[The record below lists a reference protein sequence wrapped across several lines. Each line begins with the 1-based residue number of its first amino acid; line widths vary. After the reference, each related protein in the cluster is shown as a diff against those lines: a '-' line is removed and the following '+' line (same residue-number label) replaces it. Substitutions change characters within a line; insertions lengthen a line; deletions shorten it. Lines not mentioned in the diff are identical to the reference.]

1 MSFSNHVIRS
11 FLASLTF
18 ASSALAQGT
27 TYPAPPPPQP
37 APKDNVADLTDTTMT
52 SPPAATAATPAP
64 VASATVP
71 NSIPPFAPEQKPVS
85 VVAQPAAVAQQS
97 ASPAVDPESN
107 IRHGFYL
114 RLDQGIGY
122 VGITGNGPLGGAS
135 IKDLGSTSVIT
146 IGASIGRGVV
156 LAGTLQAMSASATF
170 KGGPFEGKTIVL
182 SDRSVSASSKA
193 DAAFSQ
199 IGLLLDWFPNPAA
212 GWHVGAS
219 GGVGTISIVNRAD
232 ESTLY
237 GFGFTG
243 TLFGGYDWQIA
254 KTWSFGLSMV
264 ASGITTSTIKY
275 SDDAADTGYR
285 LHGLSLGVSGS
296 ILYF

>member
-1 MSFSNHVIRS
+1 M
-11 FLASLTF
+11 LA
-18 ASSALAQGT
+18 
-27 TYPAPPPPQP
+27 
-37 APKDNVADLTDTTMT
+37 
-52 SPPAATAATPAP
+52 
-64 VASATVP
+64 
-71 NSIPPFAPEQKPVS
+71 E
-85 VVAQPAAVAQQS
+85 AQPAAFPQPS
-97 ASPAVDPESN
+97 ASPTADPEGD

-122 VGITGNGPLGGAS
+122 VGITGDGPLSSAS
-135 IKDLGSTSVIT
+135 MKGLGSTSVIA

-170 KGGPFEGKTIVL
+170 KGGPFEGKTIIP

-199 IGLLLDWFPNPAA
+199 IGLLLDWYQNPAA

-237 GFGFTG
+237 GFGFAG
-243 TLFGGYDWQIA
+243 TLFGGYDWRIA
-254 KTWSFGLSMV
+254 KAWSFGLSMV
-264 ASGITTSTIKY
+264 ASAITTSTIKY
-275 SDDAADTGYR
+275 SDDGADTGYR
-285 LHGLSLGVSGS
+285 LHGLSLGVTGS